1 MDRVFSESLIV
12 MDGEKYP
19 AIIIEFKVCSR
30 TRKETLE
37 EAVQAALDQIEEKH
51 YDEELLSLGFAG
63 DQIRQYGFAFEGKR
77 VLIG

>member
-1 MDRVFSESLIV
+1 MVRSILPSLLN
-12 MDGEKYP
+12 Y
-19 AIIIEFKVCSR
+19 
-30 TRKETLE
+30 
-37 EAVQAALDQIEEKH
+37 